1 MARSLLGATSNAIT
15 KLQKE
20 FCFICVVSTGNRPAM
35 GRYGETWSVNT
46 TECLAVV
53 VQMAKPVKFIL
64 KFILQGCFITNYK
77 DSLQV
82 GDIGVNK

>member
-1 MARSLLGATSNAIT
+1 
-15 KLQKE
+15 
-20 FCFICVVSTGNRPAM
+20 M

-64 KFILQGCFITNYK
+64 KFIL
-77 DSLQV
+77 
-82 GDIGVNK
+82 